1 VYPHAI
7 NSNYR
12 ANLMQMQPQ
21 RRLIATGKLG
31 PWAEPSPQVW
41 EIEICG
47 HLYVTTVADS
57 GSEVSVEVA

>member
-1 VYPHAI
+1 MIPMK
-7 NSNYR
+7 NQRQRRRN
-12 ANLMQMQPQ
+12 P
-21 RRLIATGKLG
+21 RRLIASGKLG

>member
-1 VYPHAI
+1 
-7 NSNYR
+7 
-12 ANLMQMQPQ
+12 MQMQPRQ

-57 GSEVSVEVA
+57 GWEVSVEVA